1 MTVTEL
7 KNWLNNLPEDK
18 ADYTVIV
25 RDLKEIDEKVYNRD
39 SSISYGI
46 VDDKTKQVNL
56 YDTASTII
64 IQKIKDSI
72 QPKEEKIKGSL
83 DQTNG

>member
-7 KNWLNNLPEDK
+7 KNWLTNLPEDK
-18 ADYTVIV
+18 ADYTVIM
-25 RDLKEIDEKVYNRD
+25 RDLKEIEEKVYNRD
-39 SSISYGI
+39 SPVSYGI

-83 DQTNG
+83 DQENG

>member
-7 KNWLNNLPEDK
+7 KNWLNNLPDEKD
-18 ADYTVIV
+18 DYAVVI
-25 RDLKEIDEKVYNRD
+25 RDLKEIDDKVYNRD
-39 SSISYGI
+39 SSVSYGI
-46 VDDKTKQVNL
+46 VEEKTKQINL
-56 YDTASTII
+56 FDVPSTLI
-64 IQKIKDSI
+64 IQKIRDAA